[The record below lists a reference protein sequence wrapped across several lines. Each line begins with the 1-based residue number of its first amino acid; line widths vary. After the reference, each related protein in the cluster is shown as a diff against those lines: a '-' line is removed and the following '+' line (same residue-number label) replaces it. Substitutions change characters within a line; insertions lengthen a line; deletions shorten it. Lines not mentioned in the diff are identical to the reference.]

1 MSGDLWH
8 FNAKLP
14 KELYSA
20 LVREAHR
27 RTMAAERHV
36 PIAVIVRE
44 ALVAHLGLSP
54 DLAADQKPGR
64 PRLRMRDASPTPAP
78 IRHRTAPASQHRNA
92 EA

>member
-1 MSGDLWH
+1 MDVWH

-27 RTMAAERHV
+27 RTLAAERHV
-36 PIAVIVRE
+36 PIAAIVRE
-44 ALVAHLGLSP
+44 ALVSHLGLSP

-64 PRLRMRDASPTPAP
+64 PRLRMRAAPA
-78 IRHRTAPASQHRNA
+78 TPASQHCNA
-92 EA
+92 EFEP